1 MRSCSLINSRRC
13 IFESPASAEGGIKEV
28 SDLLSS
34 PLSAVYLSVSVV
46 REENVQ

>member
-1 MRSCSLINSRRC
+1 MINSRRC

-34 PLSAVYLSVSVV
+34 SLSAACSSESVV